1 VPRGRAGEAVD
12 LAPVGFITKASR
24 TGRLKTVP
32 AALNVRS
39 MIERRPFD
47 IDMRPDGTFVDANRQ
62 TRPPGWVPPRTGAL
76 SKGFALA
83 AVVAGSVIVAGLAL
97 SLALVL
103 VPIAIG
109 AALLGYV
116 ALRVQLWRMRRNG
129 LTTESWKG
137 NFGPIMAQF
146 EAVLKNR
153 RPRR

>member
-1 VPRGRAGEAVD
+1 
-12 LAPVGFITKASR
+12 
-24 TGRLKTVP
+24 
-32 AALNVRS
+32 

-47 IDMRPDGTFVDANRQ
+47 IDMRPDGSFVDASRQ
-62 TRPPGWVPPRTGAL
+62 TRPPGWTPPRGGGL

-83 AVVAGSVIVAGLAL
+83 AVIGGSIIVAGLAL

-103 VPIAIG
+103 VPVAIG

-116 ALRVQLWRMRRNG
+116 ALRVQLWRMRRSG
-129 LTTESWKG
+129 VTAESWKG
-137 NFGPIMAQF
+137 NFGPIMARF

>member
-1 VPRGRAGEAVD
+1 MKTGTAGLNLAV
-12 LAPVGFITKASR
+12 
-24 TGRLKTVP
+24 
-32 AALNVRS
+32 
-39 MIERRPFD
+39 MIERRPYD
-47 IDMRPDGTFVDANRQ
+47 IDMRPDGTFVDASRQ
-62 TRPPGWVPPRTGAL
+62 TRPPGWTPRSGGL

-83 AVVAGSVIVAGLAL
+83 AIIGGSVVVAGLAL
-97 SLALVL
+97 SLALVM

-129 LTTESWKG
+129 VTTESWKG

-146 EAVLKNR
+146 EAALKNR

>member
-1 VPRGRAGEAVD
+1 
-12 LAPVGFITKASR
+12 
-24 TGRLKTVP
+24 
-32 AALNVRS
+32 

-137 NFGPIMAQF
+137 NFGPVMAQF

>member
-1 VPRGRAGEAVD
+1 MPRCGAGKAVD
-12 LAPVGFITKASR
+12 LTEPFITNPSR
-24 TGRLKTVP
+24 RGRLKTASV
-32 AALNVRS
+32 ALTVLS

-47 IDMRPDGTFVDANRQ
+47 IDMRPDGSFVDATRQ
-62 TRPPGWVPPRTGAL
+62 TRPPGWAPPRVSGL

-83 AVVAGSVIVAGLAL
+83 AVIGGSIIVAGLAL

-129 LTTESWKG
+129 VSVESWKG

>member
-1 VPRGRAGEAVD
+1 MPRGRAGEAVD

>member
-1 VPRGRAGEAVD
+1 
-12 LAPVGFITKASR
+12 
-24 TGRLKTVP
+24 LKTASV
-32 AALNVRS
+32 ALTVFS

-47 IDMRPDGTFVDANRQ
+47 IDMRPDGSFVDATRQ
-62 TRPPGWVPPRTGAL
+62 TRPPGWVPPRGGGL

-83 AVVAGSVIVAGLAL
+83 AVIGGSMIVAGLAL

-129 LTTESWKG
+129 VTSESWKG

>member
-1 VPRGRAGEAVD
+1 
-12 LAPVGFITKASR
+12 
-24 TGRLKTVP
+24 
-32 AALNVRS
+32 
-39 MIERRPFD
+39 MIERRPYD
-47 IDMRPDGTFVDANRQ
+47 IDMRPDGTFVDATRQ
-62 TRPPGWVPPRTGAL
+62 TRPPGWTPPRVGGL
-76 SKGFALA
+76 SKGLALA
-83 AVVAGSVIVAGLAL
+83 AVIGGSIIVAGLAL

-129 LTTESWKG
+129 VTTESWKG

>member
-1 VPRGRAGEAVD
+1 
-12 LAPVGFITKASR
+12 
-24 TGRLKTVP
+24 LKTASV
-32 AALNVRS
+32 ALILTS

-47 IDMRPDGTFVDANRQ
+47 IDMRPDGTFVDATRQ
-62 TRPPGWVPPRTGAL
+62 TRPPGRVPPPGGGL

-83 AVVAGSVIVAGLAL
+83 AVIGASVIVAGLAL

-129 LTTESWKG
+129 VTSESWKG

>member
-1 VPRGRAGEAVD
+1 
-12 LAPVGFITKASR
+12 
-24 TGRLKTVP
+24 
-32 AALNVRS
+32 

-47 IDMRPDGTFVDANRQ
+47 IDMRPDGTFVDAARQ
-62 TRPPGWVPPRTGAL
+62 TRPPGWTPRPPSGGL

-83 AVVAGSVIVAGLAL
+83 AVIGGSIIVAGLAL

-129 LTTESWKG
+129 TTMESWKG

-146 EAVLKNR
+146 EAVLKNK

>member
-1 VPRGRAGEAVD
+1 MKTA
-12 LAPVGFITKASR
+12 LAAFNLP
-24 TGRLKTVP
+24 P
-32 AALNVRS
+32 

-47 IDMRPDGTFVDANRQ
+47 IDMRPDGTFVDATRQ
-62 TRPPGWVPPRTGAL
+62 TRPPGWAPPRSGAL

-83 AVVAGSVIVAGLAL
+83 AVIFGSVVVAGLAL

-103 VPIAIG
+103 VPVAIG

-116 ALRVQLWRMRRNG
+116 ALRVQLWRMRRSG
-129 LTTESWKG
+129 VSMDAWRG

-146 EAVLKNR
+146 EAILRNR